1 MLNECLTTTIVLLE
15 LNDDSLF
22 VNQFNDQILLQLF
35 IFFIC
40 HVLIFLHK

>member
-35 IFFIC
+35 IFFI
-40 HVLIFLHK
+40 VYNII